1 MLLLPVLSQA
11 QSFVKSTRAT
21 ASVPSFTITTIA
33 GTGAQ
38 GYFGDG
44 GPATSATLDDP
55 RGIVTDPAGNVY
67 FCDRDNDV
75 VRKIDTNGIITTI
88 AGTGSAG
95 YNGDNIPGTQAQ
107 LNTPW
112 RVTMDPAGNLY
123 IADAVNDR
131 IRKLAPNGIITTVAG
146 NGNPGYSGDG
156 GPAINATLRIPEQ
169 AEIDVFGN
177 MYIADSGNNVIRKVS
192 VNGTCLLYTSR
203 CV

>member
-1 MLLLPVLSQA
+1 MGIWVLLLPALSQA
-11 QSFVKSTRAT
+11 QSLKSTVAGDGRPAYSRGTRPAT

-38 GYFGDG
+38 GYTGDG
-44 GPATSATLDDP
+44 GPATAATLDDP

-67 FCDRDNDV
+67 FCDRDNNV
-75 VRKIDTNGIITTI
+75 VRKIDTKGIITTI
-88 AGTGSAG
+88 AGTGVAG

-146 NGNPGYSGDG
+146 NGNPGYSG
-156 GPAINATLRIPEQ
+156 T
-169 AEIDVFGN
+169 
-177 MYIADSGNNVIRKVS
+177 ADQPSTRRCAFRNRRK
-192 VNGTCLLYTSR
+192 
-203 CV
+203 